1 MIQIGVLWK
10 DKKLQNFQLFFFK
23 VVENRHIYKY
33 SYKNEK
39 EYK

>member
-1 MIQIGVLWK
+1 MIQIGVLCK
-10 DKKLQNFQLFFFK
+10 DKKLQNFQLFFL